1 MKIRK
6 KYQDGGV
13 LSQMVDRIKNR
24 RGKIKA
30 AKEYYR
36 EEGKNPTIYLDEEGR
51 IMMPDVS
58 YETGEPV
65 YYKKELT
72 PGQYKRYNRQ
82 QFRQYKKDLRKED
95 REARRQEGQER
106 RDGRIEEKY
115 QDGGIFSQIADRM
128 RERRAQR
135 RLGRTTI
142 QPDNPE
148 YLEGNAGMFNQYF
161 QEVEG
166 IPGRSVVLDPEYG
179 DESVLTHE
187 LIHSTQYGPLQR
199 LAAELRFKNAGR
211 IQDRDSRKAFRKL
224 FRSLDPKTQTFNRMG
239 EYMVGGKDDDI
250 EFDAI
255 IKSAISSAKKRGYDL
270 TGKTYGEI
278 LNTLN
283 KARGE
288 GNISVN
294 MKHLGNFMNTD
305 KKTGN
310 TWTDKQ
316 KGYIMDAIKANL
328 DFEGY
333 TGEDVKQDLR

>member
-1 MKIRK
+1 MKIKK
-6 KYQDGGV
+6 KYQDGGI
-13 LSQMVDRIKNR
+13 LSEMVNRMRNR
-24 RGKIKA
+24 REKIKA

-36 EEGKNPTIYLDEEGR
+36 EEGKNPTMYLDEEGR

-65 YYKKELT
+65 YYERELT

-82 QFRQYKKDLRKED
+82 QFRQYKKDLRKKD
-95 REARRQEGQER
+95 REDRRQERQ
-106 RDGRIEEKY
+106 EKY
-115 QDGGIFSQIADRM
+115 QDGGIFSQIVDRM
-128 RERRAQR
+128 RDRRAQR

-148 YLEGNAGMFNQYF
+148 YLEGSAGMFNQYF

-166 IPGRSVVLDPEYG
+166 IPGRSIVLDPEIG

-199 LAAELRFKNAGR
+199 LAAGLGFRNSGR

-270 TGKTYGEI
+270 SGKTYGEI
-278 LNTLN
+278 LDTLN
-283 KARGE
+283 KARDE
-288 GNISVN
+288 GNISLN

-305 KKTGN
+305 KETGN